1 MQSRFSI
8 YPEDANASL
17 EFDKICDLLDQQC
30 IGPLGRKALAS
41 NHFSYQKDE
50 LNFVLRQVL
59 EMKFGLENNL
69 KFPAQNYHD
78 LSVELKALG
87 IVNNVI
93 EGKQFRKILDT
104 NVYLSTA
111 LLYPHLILKW
121 IQLKLYINFLN

>member
-8 YPEDANASL
+8 YPEDANDSL

-30 IGPLGRKALAS
+30 LGALGRKALAS

-78 LSVELKALG
+78 LSIELKSLS
-87 IVNNVI
+87 IINNVI
-93 EGKQFRKILDT
+93 EGKQFRKILDSAT
-104 NVYLSTA
+104 TVENIA
-111 LLYPHLILKW
+111 LFFKVM
-121 IQLKLYINFLN
+121 